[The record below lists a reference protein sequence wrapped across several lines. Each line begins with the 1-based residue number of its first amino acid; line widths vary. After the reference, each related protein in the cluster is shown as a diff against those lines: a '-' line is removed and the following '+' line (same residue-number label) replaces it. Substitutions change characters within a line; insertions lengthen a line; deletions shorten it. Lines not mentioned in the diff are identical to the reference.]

1 MKLCNAFFLL
11 SMLCCAV
18 TVAQNDSINRLGKV
32 TIVADSYVRNNV
44 VGQKVTL
51 ITGDNIVKNPTNL
64 TETLRFNSVV
74 AIRDYGN
81 GGTSS
86 ARFRGT
92 SAANTAVMWNGIN
105 VNAIGNGQTGLN
117 SLSLNTAD
125 EIVIKSGGGSVKYG
139 SGAIGGSIH
148 ANDNLYFHKH
158 QNFQLFSSYGSF
170 NTTSNFLK
178 TNLGTEKWALKLG
191 ANFNKSDND
200 YDLID
205 ERYKDANGNYL
216 KNSNGDYENYGLNL
230 SVGYQFTE
238 GNTLSFYTTG
248 FKGDRLFSGEL
259 QNPSAAN
266 EKYKDINQRNLLVW
280 EVQKNQFS
288 HVVKTAYLTQ
298 EYRYFK
304 NKNSNSFDFGKSKRW
319 LFNYDFKY
327 HFNKKTTINT
337 YVDIQNIEGDVSG
350 VPNKKYR
357 EQYAFAFGF
366 NSIINKQWKYNIE
379 SKKEFN
385 SAFKVPT
392 VFSLGSNY
400 ALNDNNEILLNI
412 STNYRVPTLNDLHWP
427 GQGNEDLIPE
437 NSKQIDA
444 GYQYKNDWFTF
455 KSTLFYMHVLD
466 KIIWT
471 PIGDINRPDVWTPIN
486 LNESIHK
493 GAEFYASFC
502 YPFSKYHSVDV
513 ATNYI
518 YTVAKDTETN
528 KELIFVPRHLFNATV
543 NYQNNIFTAYV
554 QNLSQSKVY
563 TTEDNINTPGAVLN
577 GFTVFNAG
585 TGVSLLKKGTKSLHV
600 ILAVKNIFNQL
611 YLYSI
616 SRPMPGRNYNLNINY
631 KF

>member
-1 MKLCNAFFLL
+1 MMKLCNTFFLL
-11 SMLCCAV
+11 SMLWCAV
-18 TVAQNDSINRLGKV
+18 TVAQNDTINRLEKV

-51 ITGDNIVKNPTNL
+51 ITDENIVKNPTNL

-92 SAANTAVMWNGIN
+92 SAANTAVLWNGIN

-158 QNFQLFSSYGSF
+158 QDFQWFSSYGSF
-170 NTTSNFLK
+170 NSTSNFLK
-178 TNLGTEKWALKLG
+178 TNLGTERWAIKLG

-205 ERYKDANGNYL
+205 DRYKDTYGNYL

-259 QNPSAAN
+259 PNPSGAN
-266 EKYKDINQRNLLVW
+266 EKYIDLNQRNLLVW
-280 EVQKNQFS
+280 DVQKNQFS
-288 HVVKTAYLTQ
+288 HVFKTAFLTQ
-298 EYRYFK
+298 EYRYFSDK
-304 NKNSNSFDFGKSKRW
+304 NNIDSDYGKSKRW
-319 LFNYDFKY
+319 LFNYDFTY
-327 HFNKKTTINT
+327 HLTKNTAINAF
-337 YVDIQNIEGDVSG
+337 VDLQNIKGKTNQISE
-350 VPNKKYR
+350 KTR
-357 EQYAFAFGF
+357 EQYAFALGF
-366 NSIINKQWKYNIE
+366 NSILTKQWKYNVE
-379 SKKEFN
+379 LKKEFN
-385 SAFKVPT
+385 SAFTVPA
-392 VFSLGSNY
+392 VFALGNNY
-400 ALNDNNEILLNI
+400 ALNDTNEILLNI
-412 STNYRVPTLNDLHWP
+412 STNYRVPTLNDLYWP
-427 GQGNEDLIPE
+427 GQGNKMLIPE
-437 NSKQIDA
+437 HSKQVDV

-455 KSTLFYMHVLD
+455 KSTLFYMNVD
-466 KIIWT
+466 NKIIWT
-471 PIGDINRPDVWTPIN
+471 PNNNSGVWKPMN
-486 LNESIHK
+486 LNESLHT
-493 GAEFYASFC
+493 GAEFFGGFC
-502 YPFSKYHSVDV
+502 YSFSKNHFVDV

-518 YTVAKDTETN
+518 YTVAKDTDKN

-563 TTEDNINTPGAVLN
+563 TSEDNINKLSIN